1 MEIKKKDLTAFAKE
15 LANVHHQYLNIACM
29 AEEITKSDIGRKL
42 QNGMDEELLMEI
54 AKRYAKYVCNECT
67 VDIDTGETQTCQD
80 IINEVVSCCEENNW
94 FQ

>member
-15 LANVHHQYLNIACM
+15 LANAHHQYHNIACM
-29 AEEITKSDIGRKL
+29 AEEITKSRIGRKL
-42 QNGMDEELLMEI
+42 QNGMDRNLLMEI

-67 VDIDTGETQTCQD
+67 IDIDTGETQTCQD
-80 IINEVVSCCEENNW
+80 IINEVVSCCEENDW